1 MSLAKII
8 GIIIAIPILI
18 LTVIPMIIQFFAEG
32 VVIDSLLSAFGV
44 HPIIGAAISIG
55 GTIIFVVS
63 LIAIGKSI
71 LGL

>member
-1 MSLAKII
+1 
-8 GIIIAIPILI
+8 
-18 LTVIPMIIQFFAEG
+18 MIIQFFAEG